1 MKPAY
6 PDEGLWLQSGQDE
19 CPGMLGKHYRHV
31 CMQTILMCVIL
42 KVLLFRL
49 QLEHQ
54 DQQHRR
60 LAQLLHHHL
69 RYLQDLQ

>member
-1 MKPAY
+1 
-6 PDEGLWLQSGQDE
+6 
-19 CPGMLGKHYRHV
+19 
-31 CMQTILMCVIL
+31 MCVIL